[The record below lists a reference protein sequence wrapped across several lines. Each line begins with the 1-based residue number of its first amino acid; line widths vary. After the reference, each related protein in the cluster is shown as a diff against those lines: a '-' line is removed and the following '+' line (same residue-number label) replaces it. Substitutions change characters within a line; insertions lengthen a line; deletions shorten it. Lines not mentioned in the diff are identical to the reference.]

1 MNLSRFPLRHLAL
14 AAVTASVI
22 GPLAAQ
28 TPEEPVDLA
37 AIQRLKAEGF
47 EGSRVMDTLAH
58 LTDLHGPRLTNSP
71 NMHRAAEFVRTR
83 MKEFGIDNVALETWG
98 SFGRG
103 WANERT
109 SIHVTSPTRWP
120 VVGFSKAWAP
130 GTNGPVSGEVVYAP
144 ITSVSQFDGYKGS
157 LKGKWVLLSTARPVA
172 SLFTAPA
179 RRYTDEDLRGLAAQ
193 PVPTGPA
200 LAPPGP
206 PPASPPPSLEEF
218 RRQRVTFLVA
228 EGAAGIIEVSPATR
242 GDNLTVLIGGPLAG
256 EGTRDP
262 KDPPPLPHLVF
273 AAEHYHRIVRLLA
286 LKQPVTLEA
295 DVSNRFHDDTLD
307 AYNIV
312 GELPGTDRSDELVLL
327 GAHFDSWH
335 IGTGATDNGAS
346 SAVIMEAMRLIK
358 ATGLPLRRTV
368 RMVLWTGEEQGLLG
382 SRAYVTRH
390 FGGRNKVPQTPLH
403 GKVTAYFNQDNGAG
417 GYRGIYLQG
426 NDAVAPIFTAWMR
439 PFENLGMTTLSVR
452 STGSTDHV
460 AFDEA
465 GLPGFQFIQDP
476 MDYGTWTHHTQQ
488 DLYER
493 VNPPDV
499 IKNAVIMASFVY
511 HAANRDEMLPRKPM
525 RP

>member
-1 MNLSRFPLRHLAL
+1 MSLARFSLRSVSLLAL
-14 AAVTASVI
+14 SVSVLV
-22 GPLAAQ
+22 PLAAQ
-28 TPEEPVDLA
+28 SPQTEPVDLV
-37 AIQRLKAEGF
+37 AIQRIKDEGF
-47 EGSRVMDTLAH
+47 TRSRVMDTVSH

-71 NMHRAAEFVRTR
+71 NMHRASEFVRAR
-83 MKEFGIDNVALETWG
+83 MKEFGVDNVQFETWG
-98 SFGRG
+98 QFGRG
-103 WANERT
+103 WENERT

-130 GTNGPVSGEVVYAP
+130 GTNGAVSGEVVYAP
-144 ITSVSQFDGYKGS
+144 IASVNQFDGYKGT
-157 LKGKWVLLSTARPVA
+157 LKGKWVLLSPARQVA

-179 RRYTDEDLRGLAAQ
+179 RRYTDDDLTTLSTQVVPGGTTPAP
-193 PVPTGPA
+193 PVP
-200 LAPPGP
+200 APPAPG
-206 PPASPPPSLEEF
+206 PSLEEF
-218 RRQRVTFLVA
+218 RRQRMAFLVA

-242 GDNLTVLIGGPLAG
+242 GDNLTVLIGGPVAG
-256 EGTRDP
+256 EGSRDP

-295 DVSNRFHDDTLD
+295 NVSNRFHDDNLD
-307 AYNIV
+307 VYNIV
-312 GELPGTDRSDELVLL
+312 GELPGTDKADELVLL

-346 SAVIMEAMRLIK
+346 SAVIMEAMRILK

-368 RMVLWTGEEQGLLG
+368 RMVLWTGEEQGLIG

-390 FGGRNKVPQTPLH
+390 FGGREKAPATPLH

-426 NDAVAPIFTAWMR
+426 NDAVAPIFEAWMK
-439 PFENLGMTTLSVR
+439 PFENLGMTTLSIR

-460 AFDEA
+460 GFDEA

-493 VNPPDV
+493 VNPQDTM
-499 IKNAVIMASFVY
+499 KNAVILASFVY
-511 HAANRDEMLPRKPM
+511 HAANRDALLPRKAT
-525 RP
+525 R